1 MLLPRKD
8 DMDKEE
14 LEQVVSEL
22 HTINEALKVTYER
35 KNYLESVLI
44 QAMQSDNATR
54 LDSSN
59 FVTDLKTDR
68 QYDPNRFRAEFGE
81 TMNAEEL
88 ESFIV
93 PEHTVEKVV
102 AERVNGN
109 KAKSLWKQGS
119 EITEDKHKTK
129 TRKRK
134 TYIGKEKNYGKCNYI
149 SIQSSTR

>member
-14 LEQVVSEL
+14 LEKVVSEL
-22 HTINEALKVTYER
+22 HTINQALKVTYER

-44 QAMQSDNATR
+44 QAMQSDDATR

-88 ESFIV
+88 ESFII

-119 EITEDKHKTK
+119 EITDKLERCLIPKVPRINIK
-129 TRKRK
+129 QKPE
-134 TYIGKEKNYGKCNYI
+134 KE
-149 SIQSSTR
+149 RPM